1 MTPASKMAPI
11 ISRMNKRW
19 KPNVTVAAVIEREFD
34 GIRKFLLVE
43 ENTRDGLKL
52 NNPAGHLDPGESPVQ
67 GCIRETLEETAFHF
81 KPGALV
87 GVYLSRFERVQPE
100 HDAPLDV
107 TYLRFTFCGELGEQV
122 AGQALDEGIVRIV
135 WLSADEIRASAP
147 KHRSPLLLT
156 SLEDYLSGRRFPLD
170 VIRTDPSVLL
180 QN

>member
-1 MTPASKMAPI
+1 
-11 ISRMNKRW
+11 MNKRW
-19 KPNVTVAAVIEREFD
+19 KPNVTVAAVIERNID
-34 GIRKFLLVE
+34 GIQKFLLVE

-81 KPGALV
+81 MPTALV
-87 GVYLSRFERVQPE
+87 GVYLSRFERSQPG
-100 HDAPLDV
+100 HDEPLDI

-122 AGQALDEGIVRIV
+122 AGQPLDEGIVRTV

-147 KHRSPLLLT
+147 MHRSPLLLT
-156 SLEDYLSGRRFPLD
+156 NLEDYLAGRRFPLNL
-170 VIRTDPSVLL
+170 ISTDPSVLL